1 MWVFDRA
8 SSRVGTVLR
17 DGEGSDRVLLKS
29 RNGIAWQAKAL
40 DLRLA
45 TKAEQVMADADQKAE

>member
-1 MWVFDRA
+1 M
-8 SSRVGTVLR
+8 GTVLR